1 MEVQVPGLKSLQQ
14 FIDGLCAIAGPDF
27 THPNVGRYIQD
38 NPVDPGSMDAYL
50 RYEATHYTRNLVY
63 KCAQFELLALCWDVG
78 QRSRIH
84 NHQGQNCWMSVP
96 VGRLAV
102 QNYEVVSQDESKGF
116 CELRPANRLEM
127 VPGRPS
133 FVEPEMPVHAVLNLP
148 EYGQR
153 ATSLHVYSYP
163 YDHCLVYDFERKTY
177 QDVPLFY
184 DSEYGTPNPLT
195 IK

>member
-1 MEVQVPGLKSLQQ
+1 MKTLQQ
-14 FIDGLCAIAGPDF
+14 FIDGLCAIAPRDF
-27 THPNVGRYIQD
+27 EHDVVGRYLQE
-38 NPVDPGSMDAYL
+38 NPVDPDSMGAYL
-50 RYEATHYTRNLVY
+50 RYEPTHYTRNLVY
-63 KCAQFELLALCWDVG
+63 KCEQFELLALCWDVG

-102 QNYEVVSQDESKGF
+102 QNYEVVRQDASRGF
-116 CELRPANRLEM
+116 CELREANRLEM

-153 ATSLHVYSYP
+153 ATSLHVYSFP
-163 YDHCLVYDFERKTY
+163 YDHCLVYDLERKTY

-184 DSEYGTPNPLT
+184 DSEYGTPTPLT
-195 IK
+195 IP